1 MRRPLLSALL
11 LGGALFL
18 LPAVPVLADEPGAG
32 ITVEPAEV
40 TAGQTVLLAGS
51 GLESDD
57 ERVLVLQGETMAVN
71 LGTATTDAD
80 GMLSQEIQIPGHL
93 PSGSYQLQAIG
104 DETLEVELKVTAAE
118 GGAAAAPQ
126 PDEDAHASR
135 ERTDVELAVVV
146 AVAAILAA
154 LGVVLVIRAERFRGT
169 VTT

>member
-11 LGGALFL
+11 LGGALLL
-18 LPAVPVLADEPGAG
+18 LPAVSVLADEPGAG
-32 ITVEPAEV
+32 ITVEPADV

-51 GLESDD
+51 GLEPDD

-93 PSGSYQLQAIG
+93 PSGTYQLQAIG
-104 DETLEVELKVTAAE
+104 DETLQVELKVTAAE
-118 GGAAAAPQ
+118 GGAAAAPE
-126 PDEDAHASR
+126 PDEGAHASR
-135 ERTDVELAVVV
+135 ERTGVELGVVV
-146 AVAAILAA
+146 AVAAILGT
-154 LGVVLVIRAERFRGT
+154 LGVALVVRPERFRGG